1 MKPVA
6 FVARGMQIVG
16 TLQQNL
22 CAGRA
27 SRGFEIS
34 RFMNFRSKGVRQLR
48 YCGPNSAKTYIIR
61 GMMIL
66 GLPRERI
73 NDPGNWEIMY
83 PTFNGEHD
91 AKKNRKNKRLGQHL
105 LPSII
110 DYIRLKLV

>member
-1 MKPVA
+1 
-6 FVARGMQIVG
+6 
-16 TLQQNL
+16 
-22 CAGRA
+22 
-27 SRGFEIS
+27 
-34 RFMNFRSKGVRQLR
+34 
-48 YCGPNSAKTYIIR
+48 
-61 GMMIL
+61 MIL

>member
-1 MKPVA
+1 
-6 FVARGMQIVG
+6 
-16 TLQQNL
+16 
-22 CAGRA
+22 
-27 SRGFEIS
+27 
-34 RFMNFRSKGVRQLR
+34 MNFRSKGVRQLR

-91 AKKNRKNKRLGQHL
+91 TKKNRMNRARRGRLGQHL
-105 LPSII
+105 LPSVI
-110 DYIRLKLV
+110 DYVRLKLV